1 MTTFDKIPE
10 LLRQNDIKYWTI
22 RTKKDS
28 NSYVFKYDDSRSFD
42 DNINR
47 MQDIM
52 RLYQGGYF
60 VLDGKE
66 NAASNKG
73 MYCFEFS
80 NESTTPSLG
89 SMPQY
94 QQPVVGSGMSEI
106 DIETRIKNATDA
118 VRLEFRQADLERRE
132 KDLATREK
140 EYRQEKASTIGILVD
155 RIGKVIPK
163 IFPQIAV
170 AGMPGEQVQ
179 ISTSV
184 AKSQFN
190 DKEATEIDTIKN
202 DEQDAATAEL
212 ESLLERFAAVEPE
225 WLPLLRRMVE
235 MAEAKDATYNMAR
248 NFLLSK

>member
-28 NSYVFKYDDSRSFD
+28 NSYVFKCDDSRSFD

-47 MQDIM
+47 MQDVM

-66 NAASNKG
+66 NAATNKG
-73 MYCFEFS
+73 MFCFEFS
-80 NESTTPSLG
+80 NETTTPSLG
-89 SMPQY
+89 GMQY
-94 QQPVVGSGMSEI
+94 QPQVISGGMSEI

-118 VRLEFRQADLERRE
+118 VRLEFRTQDLERRE
-132 KDLATREK
+132 KELAAREK
-140 EYRQEKASTIGILVD
+140 EYREEKASTIGIIVD
-155 RIGKVIPK
+155 KIGKVIPK
-163 IFPQIAV
+163 IFPQVQV
-170 AGMPGEQVQ
+170 AGMPGEQVPVPA
-179 ISTSV
+179 V
-184 AKSQFN
+184 AKSAE
-190 DKEATEIDTIKN
+190 EAQEVTEFATVEN

-212 ESLLERFAAVEPE
+212 ESLLERFATVEPE

>member
-52 RLYQGGYF
+52 RLYPGGYF

-80 NESTTPSLG
+80 NEGTTPSLG
-89 SMPQY
+89 GMQY
-94 QQPVVGSGMSEI
+94 QQPVVGSGISEL

-132 KDLATREK
+132 KDLAAREK

-155 RIGKVIPK
+155 KIGKVIPK
-163 IFPQIAV
+163 IFPQVAV
-170 AGMPGEQVQ
+170 AGIEGEQVPV
-179 ISTSV
+179 SPAV
-184 AKSQFN
+184 ARMA
-190 DKEATEIDTIKN
+190 DEATDSVEFATVGD
-202 DEQDAATAEL
+202 DEQDEATAEI
-212 ESLLERFAAVEPE
+212 EALLERFAAVEPE

>member
-47 MQDIM
+47 MQEVM
-52 RLYQGGYF
+52 RLYKGGYF

-73 MYCFEFS
+73 MFCFEFS
-80 NESTTPSLG
+80 NEPTTPSLG
-89 SMPQY
+89 GMQY
-94 QQPVVGSGMSEI
+94 QPQVISGGMSEL
-106 DIETRIKNATDA
+106 DIETRIKNAKDE

-132 KDLATREK
+132 KELAAREK
-140 EYRQEKASTIGILVD
+140 EYREEKASTIGIIVD
-155 RIGKVIPK
+155 KIGKVIPK
-163 IFPQIAV
+163 IFPQVQV
-170 AGMPGEQVQ
+170 AGMPGEQVPVPA
-179 ISTSV
+179 V
-184 AKSQFN
+184 AKSTE
-190 DKEATEIDTIKN
+190 EAQEVTEFATIEN

-212 ESLLERFAAVEPE
+212 ESLLERFADVEPE

-235 MAEAKDATYNMAR
+235 MAEAHDATYNMAR
-248 NFLLSK
+248 NFLLNK

>member
-179 ISTSV
+179 IPTSV
-184 AKSQFN
+184 
-190 DKEATEIDTIKN
+190 EN

>member
-10 LLRQNDIKYWTI
+10 LLRANDCKYWHI
-22 RTKKDS
+22 RTKKDA

-42 DNINR
+42 DNIAR
-47 MQDIM
+47 MQEIM
-52 RLYQGGYF
+52 RLYHGSYF
-60 VLDGKE
+60 ILEGKE

-73 MYCFEFS
+73 SFCFEFS
-80 NESTTPSLG
+80 NEPTTPSLG
-89 SMPQY
+89 GMQY
-94 QQPVVGSGMSEI
+94 QPQVISGGMSEI
-106 DIETRIKNATDA
+106 DVETRIKNATDA
-118 VRLEFRQADLERRE
+118 VRLEFRTQDLERRE
-132 KDLATREK
+132 KELAAREK
-140 EYRQEKASTIGILVD
+140 EYREEKASTIGIIVD

-163 IFPQIAV
+163 IFPQVQV
-170 AGMPGEQVQ
+170 AGMPGEQVPVPA
-179 ISTSV
+179 V
-184 AKSQFN
+184 AKSAE
-190 DKEATEIDTIKN
+190 EAQEVTEFATVEN